1 MRIFAGPNGSG
12 KTTTINQLRSKIKFG
27 VYVNADDIEA
37 LLKTNLTLSLEEYQI
52 KLNTSQVRNFLLKKG
67 FAITK
72 FSDTDFISK
81 IKIENNCLKVT
92 SKNIIN
98 SYLVADIVELIRR
111 KLILKKVS
119 FSYETVM
126 SHKAKINFIEKAK
139 VLGYKIY
146 LYYIVTEDPE
156 ININRVNIR
165 VAQHGHAVSPEK
177 ITQRYYKSLENLKP
191 TIKLTNRTY
200 LFDNSG
206 AINLLIAE
214 VTNGID
220 VTMMD
225 TKKVPN
231 WFVKYVIGK

>member
-1 MRIFAGPNGSG
+1 M
-12 KTTTINQLRSKIKFG
+12 
-27 VYVNADDIEA
+27 
-37 LLKTNLTLSLEEYQI
+37 
-52 KLNTSQVRNFLLKKG
+52 
-67 FAITK
+67 
-72 FSDTDFISK
+72 
-81 IKIENNCLKVT
+81 
-92 SKNIIN
+92 
-98 SYLVADIVELIRR
+98 
-111 KLILKKVS
+111 
-119 FSYETVM
+119 
-126 SHKAKINFIEKAK
+126 
-139 VLGYKIY
+139 
-146 LYYIVTEDPE
+146 
-156 ININRVNIR
+156 NIR